1 LKSGLS
7 KEEMIPKLVEM
18 AEDLTTKEVLDLI
31 ETKPERLVDLL
42 SNVNIRYDTTISGMV
57 GIVLALIK
65 VGHIN

>member
-1 LKSGLS
+1 
-7 KEEMIPKLVEM
+7 M
-18 AEDLTTKEVLDLI
+18 AEDLTTKEALDLI

-65 VGHIN
+65 IGHIN

>member
-1 LKSGLS
+1 
-7 KEEMIPKLVEM
+7 MIPKLVEM

>member
-1 LKSGLS
+1 
-7 KEEMIPKLVEM
+7 MIPKLVEM
-18 AEDLTTKEVLDLI
+18 AEDLTSKEVLDLI

>member
-1 LKSGLS
+1 
-7 KEEMIPKLVEM
+7 MIPKLVEM
-18 AEDLTTKEVLDLI
+18 AEDLTTKEVLDLTG
-31 ETKPERLVDLL
+31 TKPERLVDLL